1 MMGSIVLKPY
11 LGIQSQDRD
20 LIIILCCIN
29 LSFSFYYLWNALRL
43 ERIFKLENENV
54 VKFGKKLGIV
64 TLVYIPIIFLSA
76 ILFTRNLHNLI
87 VLMISLIF
95 LMQVLL
101 IGLVLKEVYDLVF
114 LEESRRDFEINAE
127 RKKYIEREKKPII
140 REDI

>member
-1 MMGSIVLKPY
+1 MMGLIVLKPY
-11 LGIQSQDRD
+11 LGIPSQDRD

-29 LSFSFYYLWNALRL
+29 LSFSFYYLWNVLRL

-64 TLVYIPIIFLSA
+64 TLVYIPVIFLFA

-87 VLMISLIF
+87 ILMIFLIF
-95 LMQVLL
+95 LMQILL
-101 IGLVLKEVYDLVF
+101 IGLVLKEVYDLVL
-114 LEESRRDFEINAE
+114 LEESRRNFEIDAE